1 MIIRPWKDKAPRIA
15 PTARLAENVTVIG
28 DVELAENSSIWYGTV
43 VRGDVS
49 PIVIGEGSNVQD
61 NCVLHNTFDVPLVLG
76 KNVTVGHGAIL
87 HSCTVEDGALIGMG
101 ATVLDRVVI
110 GAGSIVGAGAL
121 VPPGK
126 IIPPGSLVMGVP
138 GKVVRSL
145 TEEEMAKN
153 LKNAEHYVQW
163 SQEQLDTVK

>member
-1 MIIRPWKDKAPRIA
+1 MVIRPWKDKIPQIA
-15 PTARLAENVTVIG
+15 PTARVAENVTVIG
-28 DVELAENSSIWYGTV
+28 DVELGENSSLWYGTV
-43 VRGDVS
+43 ARGDVS
-49 PIVIGEGSNVQD
+49 PIVIGENSNVQD
-61 NCVLHNTFDVPLVLG
+61 NCVLHCTHEVPLVLG

-87 HSCTVEDGALIGMG
+87 HSCTVENGALIGMG
-101 ATVLDRVVI
+101 ATVLDRVVV

-145 TEEEMAKN
+145 TGEEMAKN

-163 SQEQLDTVK
+163 SREQLDTVK

>member
-1 MIIRPWKDKAPRIA
+1 MILKAFAGSSPVIA

-28 DVELAENSSIWYGTV
+28 DVELAENSSVWYGTV
-43 VRGDVS
+43 ARGDVS
-49 PIVIGEGSNVQD
+49 PIVIGENSNVQD
-61 NCVLHNTFDVPLVLG
+61 NCVLHCTHGVPLVLG

-101 ATVLDRVVI
+101 ATVLDRTVI

-163 SQEQLDTVK
+163 SREQLDTVK